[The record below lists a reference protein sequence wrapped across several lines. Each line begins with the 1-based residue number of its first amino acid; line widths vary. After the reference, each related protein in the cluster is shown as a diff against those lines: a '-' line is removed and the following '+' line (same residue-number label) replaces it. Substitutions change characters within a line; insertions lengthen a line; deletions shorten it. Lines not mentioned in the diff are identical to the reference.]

1 MTPPVLPSLPG
12 LAWSRHKKPGFST
25 RVASHVSGREVR
37 LALMSYPLYEFEA
50 AYAGLAS
57 SAAASIANL
66 GASSLQTLMGF
77 FLQSLGQA
85 GVFLYTD
92 PDDNTVLGQSIGF
105 GDGTTQQFIVS
116 RTLGGFTEPVSYV
129 TAVNAVYLNGAAQPS
144 NGWLFTAPN
153 MLAFASPPGAG
164 AAITA
169 DFTFAFQC
177 RFFDD
182 QLDFEEFMSALWK
195 LDSVKFRSIKPN
207 TSASGAV
214 IPSWYTPYQ
223 VGGSIPYAF
232 ADFTTQGTTNHYL
245 YNGNTYSSGAA
256 WLTAAGGS
264 YSNSTGKYVTNSS
277 GLLASV
283 AANTLPF
290 NHDASGNP
298 LGLSLEGPST
308 NYATYSGDL
317 TNSAWGK
324 DSCTATTGAADAT
337 GGTAGAT
344 ILASAGNTYHFIQ
357 GNVAET
363 VTSGNTYTH
372 SFFVAQG
379 TAPYALVG
387 EANASATSY
396 AWATLKWS
404 DLSIST
410 NGQLGVS
417 ATVSGP
423 YNGLYRIALTFT
435 ANWGATFFAPRIGPS
450 FATAAA
456 IGNANY
462 TLNAAG
468 TESVIGWGLQI
479 GEHLPFASSYIPTTS
494 STASRAADSL
504 YLPWTATTFTA
515 RVKAT
520 MLSEQ
525 DNGRLMGAG
534 SGGLL
539 YEAPGPNAT
548 TNNGS
553 NVLSTAVN
561 SWTAQNMLVIGGSPS
576 GRVLSANGS
585 AATTDGNALVPSA
598 PSHLYLGAESG
609 GSNYGFGNYAQI
621 GLHTVAPTAAQ
632 AAALSGLA

>member
-92 PDDNTVLGQSIGF
+92 PDDNTVLGQSIGI
-105 GDGTTQQFIVS
+105 GDGTTLQFIVS
-116 RTLGGFTEPVSYV
+116 RTLGGFSEPVSYV
-129 TAVNAVYLNGAAQPS
+129 TAVNTVYLNGTAQPS
-144 NGWLFTAPN
+144 NDWLFTAPN
-153 MLAFASPPGAG
+153 MLAFTTPPGSGLAV
-164 AAITA
+164 TA

-223 VGGSIPYAF
+223 AGGTIPYAF

-245 YNGNTYSSGAA
+245 YNGNTYPSGAA

-277 GLLASV
+277 GLLSSV

-290 NHDASGNP
+290 NHDGSGNP
-298 LGLSLEGPST
+298 LGLLLEGPST
-308 NYATYSGDL
+308 NLLEQSSGFG
-317 TNSAWGK
+317 TGPWSNYQTSW
-324 DSCTATTGAADAT
+324 TAGQSSPD
-337 GGTAGAT
+337 GGTNAQLLTGTGSGLVQVYQAVTTSANTDYAFSIWAKAGTCKALYLLAT
-344 ILASAGNTYHFIQ
+344 NGYGIGVVFDLQTGVVGQTNVGGGTLVSTSVQAFSGGWYRLSITVSQTSATLYWELQ
-357 GNVAET
+357 QAQ
-363 VTSGNTYTH
+363 TSGNAFGAYGNITNYPNSGDTLYL
-372 SFFVAQG
+372 FGAQ
-379 TAPYALVG
+379 L
-387 EANASATSY
+387 EQ
-396 AWATLKWS
+396 
-404 DLSIST
+404 SI
-410 NGQLGVS
+410 V
-417 ATVSGP
+417 
-423 YNGLYRIALTFT
+423 
-435 ANWGATFFAPRIGPS
+435 
-450 FATAAA
+450 
-456 IGNANY
+456 
-462 TLNAAG
+462 
-468 TESVIGWGLQI
+468 
-479 GEHLPFASSYIPTTS
+479 ASSYIPTTS
-494 STASRAADSL
+494 SAASRAADSL
-504 YLPWTATTFTA
+504 YLPWTATMFTA

-539 YEAPGPNAT
+539 YEASGPSAT

-553 NVLSTAVN
+553 NALSTAV
-561 SWTAQNMLVIGGSPS
+561 SAWTSQNILVIGGSPS
-576 GRVLSANGS
+576 GRVLSANGNA
-585 AATTDGNALVPSA
+585 AATDSNALVPSA
-598 PSHLYLGAESG
+598 PSHLYIGVESG